1 MKIVLMK
8 KYSLILIFITLAI
21 QGNAQSYL
29 PWTLPFSVQ
38 DSLKKI
44 AGTEDQRIKAIV
56 YSNMGTYYSRARG
69 DSAMLYLSKAE
80 KIAKEKNYSDL
91 LPKIY
96 FNMGSVNLF
105 LTGNYPL
112 GLYHGFEQLKYSELM
127 QDRPKISGEN
137 VYSRNIYTAYLNIA
151 ISYAYLGNKEK
162 AKEYMNKIPQD
173 IYIAEKWDEF
183 LKYGNQSNILWDDT
197 SIFSFSNYLVRYY
210 ITINNYE
217 KAKLFLCRAREIN
230 LKFSAEN
237 QNPAPYRVL
246 KAILMTNDKMYDS
259 AGYYYKLGIDIAIET
274 KDYKFLLESN
284 LGVANAFKNLGAID
298 SAIFYSKNVI
308 NLSDKFNNTEA
319 ILNANILLYKTHKQ
333 IGDSSSAFK
342 YLEAADL
349 LKDQLFNN
357 AKANEAQNIA
367 LNEEVKQRE
376 LKEQKAEQQKFLMLT
391 SIAFILLVVGI
402 YLNGKRKEKERIR
415 QIEDERKNK
424 ELKAAS
430 DLQQSLLPKEN
441 PKRSDLDIAT
451 FIRSSTE
458 VGGDYYDFFPQ
469 KDGSLFSVCGDA
481 TGHGVTSGMMVSV
494 TKAAL
499 NGINPVKPNKILQRL
514 NNVVK
519 RIDLG
524 TLRMSLNIA
533 EITQNEVCLSSAA
546 MPPIYLYKNSSNT
559 VEELMQSGLPLG
571 GLKDETFDQ
580 LIRSFESG
588 DVLIQLSDGLP
599 EAPNAKG
606 ELYDYDR
613 LKSLIQASG
622 HLSAQQIID
631 VLIESVDQWLEGLR
645 NPDDITL
652 VVIKKMNP

>member
-8 KYSLILIFITLAI
+8 KYSLILIFMIVAI
-21 QGNAQSYL
+21 HGYAQTYNEYS
-29 PWTLPFSVQ
+29 LPFSLQ

-56 YSNMGTYYSRARG
+56 YSNMGSYYWRSRG

-80 KIAKEKNYSDL
+80 KIAKEKKYSDL

-96 FNMGSVNLF
+96 FFMGNVDSQ

-112 GLYHGFEQLKYSELM
+112 GLYHGFEQLKYSSLM
-127 QDRPKISGEN
+127 EDRPKMSGED
-137 VYSRNIYTAYLNIA
+137 VYSRNIYLAYLNIA
-151 ISYAYLGNKEK
+151 ISYAYLGNTEK

-183 LKYGNQSNILWDDT
+183 IKNSNRNNILWDNRT
-197 SIFSFSNYLVRYY
+197 IRSFSNFLVRYY
-210 ITINNYE
+210 ITVKDFE
-217 KAKLFLCRAREIN
+217 KAKLFNIRIREIT
-230 LKFSAEN
+230 LKSSAEN
-237 QNPAPYRVL
+237 QIPLAYQVF

-259 AGYYYKLGIDIAIET
+259 AVYYYKLVMELAIEM

-284 LGVANAFKNLGAID
+284 LGVANAFDNLGAID

-308 NLSDKFNNTEA
+308 DLSDKFTYTEA
-319 ILNANILLYKTHKQ
+319 LLKANILLYKTHKQ
-333 IGDSSSAFK
+333 IGDNLSAFK

-349 LKDQLFNN
+349 LKDQLYNN
-357 AKANEAQNIA
+357 AKANDAQNMAI
-367 LNEEVKQRE
+367 NEEVKQRE
-376 LKEQKAEQQKFLMLT
+376 LNEQKAEQQKFLML
-391 SIAFILLVVGI
+391 SGIAVILLVVGI
-402 YLNGKRKEKERIR
+402 YLYGKRKEKERIR

-469 KDGSLFSVCGDA
+469 DSGSLFSVCGDA
-481 TGHGVTSGMMVSV
+481 TGHGVSSGMMVSI
-494 TKAAL
+494 TKAGL
-499 NGINPVKPNKILQRL
+499 NGIEALAPNVILQKL
-514 NNVVK
+514 NKVVK
-519 RIDLG
+519 KVDLG
-524 TLRMSLNIA
+524 TLRMSLNIV
-533 EITQNEVCLSSAA
+533 EISDKKLNMSSAA

-580 LIRSFESG
+580 LTRSFESG

-599 EAPNAKG
+599 EAPNSKG

-622 HLSAQQIID
+622 QLSAQKIID
-631 VLIESVDQWLEGLR
+631 VLIESVDQWLEGNR

-652 VVIKKMNP
+652 VVIKRK